1 MDSMMFKRSDYL
13 LLLAV
18 VTSSTVVA
26 SPAFAQQKLGAPPG
40 RGSYIRYCSACHG
53 EDAKGNG
60 PKATPPEKP
69 ADLTQ
74 LAKNNNGTFPAARVT
89 RILDG
94 SEAIPA
100 HGSARQPA
108 WGHVFGA
115 G

>member
-1 MDSMMFKRSDYL
+1 MSPRTCRVSLELTDARGRMDSMMFKRSDYL

-74 LAKNNNGTFPAARVT
+74 LAKNNNGTFPAA
-89 RILDG
+89 
-94 SEAIPA
+94 
-100 HGSARQPA
+100 
-108 WGHVFGA
+108 
-115 G
+115 